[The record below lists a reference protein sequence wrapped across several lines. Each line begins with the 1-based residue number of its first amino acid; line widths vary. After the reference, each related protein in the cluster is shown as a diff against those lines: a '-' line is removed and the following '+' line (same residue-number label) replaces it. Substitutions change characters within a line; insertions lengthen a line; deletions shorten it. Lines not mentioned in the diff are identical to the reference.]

1 MTLILVAVIVCV
13 VALVFA
19 PSRSR
24 APSSRQKIVEGR
36 PRISV
41 SKPSGFFDPDSGELM
56 KQATLAE
63 HQGPMPAIT
72 LPSPPPQPQRLEPK
86 TLEEV
91 AEHYGEALRGLG
103 WIVELERD
111 KSSETLACYWPKKR
125 GGGRLKHPTVK
136 LSHTPRT
143 IDAVATADGR
153 IENVDPGPLQRP
165 WSVHGPD
172 ERGRTWGSLE
182 RALPVFL
189 KEAGCKATLDPSFE
203 DISGNVQDRTLG

>member
-1 MTLILVAVIVCV
+1 MTLILVAVAICV
-13 VALVFA
+13 VALVLT

-24 APSSRQKIVEGR
+24 APSSRHEIVEGR
-36 PRISV
+36 APISD
-41 SKPSGFFDPDSGELM
+41 SEPSGSFDPDSGELL
-56 KQATLAE
+56 KQATLDV

-72 LPSPPPQPQRLEPK
+72 EPSPPQPQRPQLK
-86 TLEEV
+86 TLAEV
-91 AEHYGEALRGLG
+91 AEHYGEALKGLG

-111 KSSETLACYWPKKR
+111 KFSERLGCYRPKKR

-143 IDAVATADGR
+143 INAVATADGR
-153 IENVDPGPLQRP
+153 IENVAGPRQLP

-189 KEAGCKATLDPSFE
+189 KEAGCKATLDPPCE
-203 DISGNVQDRTLG
+203 DIGQ